1 MIVKMDSSQT
11 CHCKGIK
18 HYVPDN
24 LIIVDDLNIVDY
36 ILINDDEKVSFIY
49 VRLYDL
55 LFKMDKTE
63 FFHRIIQQRKNFKHH
78 FLLIDWN
85 KKKFKRKNIE
95 LKEKE
100 ICDLFALI
108 NIFTTVLLS
117 FNTKYSYKLMDIYA
131 FRCFNGNF
139 TNINPCSEKLI
150 AEYLMSVE
158 NISKIKANNICRKL
172 KLKTVDNL
180 LSLRKKDLLTVS
192 GIGLKSAE
200 DIVNSIK

>member
-1 MIVKMDSSQT
+1 MD
-11 CHCKGIK
+11 
-18 HYVPDN
+18 
-24 LIIVDDLNIVDY
+24 L
-36 ILINDDEKVSFIY
+36 
-49 VRLYDL
+49 
-55 LFKMDKTE
+55 
-63 FFHRIIQQRKNFKHH
+63 
-78 FLLIDWN
+78 
-85 KKKFKRKNIE
+85 
-95 LKEKE
+95 
-100 ICDLFALI
+100 
-108 NIFTTVLLS
+108 
-117 FNTKYSYKLMDIYA
+117 YA

-150 AEYLMSVE
+150 AEYLMSVD